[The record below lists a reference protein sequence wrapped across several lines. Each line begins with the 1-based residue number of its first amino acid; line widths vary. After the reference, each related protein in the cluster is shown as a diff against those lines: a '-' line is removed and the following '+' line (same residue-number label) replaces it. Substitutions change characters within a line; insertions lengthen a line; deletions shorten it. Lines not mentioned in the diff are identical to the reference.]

1 MSVVFY
7 FMKGC
12 PACEATWP
20 TWRKVKKMAMGN
32 LREMESKQIPS
43 GKNVSSFP
51 TFVIEDDNGLEVHRI
66 VGSQEDAESL
76 MTALKLKP
84 KSKKVKGRRKTRRLR
99 AGTTRR
105 KIR

>member
-7 FMKGC
+7 FMDGC

-20 TWRKVKKMAMGN
+20 TWRKVKKMAKGQ
-32 LREMESKQIPS
+32 LKEVESKQVPP
-43 GKNVSSFP
+43 GADVSSFP
-51 TFVIEDDNGLEVHRI
+51 TFVILDENGQEVER
-66 VGSQEDAESL
+66 VEGRRTDASGL
-76 MTALKLKP
+76 MSELKLKK
-84 KSKKVKGRRKTRRLR
+84 KSGGKRKTRRLR